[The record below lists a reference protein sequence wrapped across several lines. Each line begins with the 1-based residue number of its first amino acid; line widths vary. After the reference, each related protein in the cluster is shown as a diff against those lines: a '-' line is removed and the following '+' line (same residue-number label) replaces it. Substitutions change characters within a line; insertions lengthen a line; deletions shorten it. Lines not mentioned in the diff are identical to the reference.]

1 MSTLKVNTIQNTSG
15 GSGSTPEQIAGGR
28 AKAWV
33 LINMSGASTLDSF
46 GVSSISDQ
54 GTGTFNVNFSTALT
68 NVNACAVATPSVS
81 SLHTQIVDG
90 NCSTSAFQYRCLDGG
105 GSLADDPFSSFV
117 LFDN

>member
-15 GSGSTPEQIAGGR
+15 ASSSTPAQIAGGR
-28 AKAWV
+28 AKVWA
-33 LINMSGASTLDSF
+33 LINMSSASILDSF
-46 GVSSISDQ
+46 GVSSITDST
-54 GTGTFNVNFSTALT
+54 TGTFNINFSTALS
-68 NVNACAVATPSVS
+68 NVNACSVASSSDS

-105 GSLADDPFSSFV
+105 GSLVDDPFTSFV